1 MLRHV
6 VLIDFVP
13 GLAEEQ
19 VTGISARVR
28 ELPGRVPGVL
38 SASCGRDAGLTKG
51 GGDFAIIVDLVAAD
65 GYPDYVADPAHQE
78 LAAALAPCVRG
89 RTVVDF
95 EL

>member
-13 GLAEEQ
+13 GLSEEQ
-19 VTGISARVR
+19 VTGITGRVR
-28 ELPGRVPGVL
+28 DLPARVPGVL

-51 GGDFAIIVDLVAAD
+51 GSDFAITVDLVSAD
-65 GYPDYVADPAHQE
+65 GYPDYVADRAHQE

-95 EL
+95 EI